1 MKKRIVSMILALSMV
16 LSILPVSAFADA
28 GAGFSSAAAEET
40 NSITYSSEEEHE
52 AVGKNSET
60 NNQVVKIKIG
70 TNGLPKA
77 AAGTGWSFDET
88 TGLTITGTGSEDT
101 EYILD
106 GTVSCNVT
114 VKNANSHTVYLLDG
128 TVTGTL
134 LIEADNMYGVRV
146 LGGSYANVQLNLGTI
161 DGGTYDKLTENGGNV
176 RGGFFRDISGLS
188 ADTQQQAHQL
198 LLPENCTLN
207 GQKETKIYI
216 IKKYNYSGNGNDL
229 ELVVE
234 SDTGCDVWAVASTG
248 GSVMALPAGTQN
260 YAFTYFDSTIATISI
275 SADGKTLSASFN
287 MIPAQNGAPMKLVP
301 MALGATELRFNN
313 EGQPDLTDVTYV
325 DSLDTDAK
333 LHRVYMGNG
342 WGYNCYPN
350 DSSNESTLQ
359 ILDRGGADFDFS
371 ALSNVPIN
379 CSVEITNANITG
391 GEFGQKS
398 MLTITSG
405 KISGGTFHNVSAGIN
420 SINGNGTVEIT
431 GGTFDSLYCNSS
443 CSIANAVIQSVDF
456 STYGNNTYTISDT
469 VLGELPDGIQKLLP
483 AGQRLSTLVVR
494 NGGVTAMNGRT
505 LPLSTNTIYL
515 VGAGSAELTLN
526 TDVLS
531 INDAPVGSY
540 NANTSA
546 NGKVL
551 RITGKNDGAE
561 IFVNKSTDPSALK
574 PLRIT
579 EKGLPDLTGVTG
591 VPMSGEGMT
600 ANLYE
605 GLGWKYATMEEN
617 GRTRA
622 ALYITT
628 PDGNP
633 VDLSSDTINP
643 YHKAIAVEQ
652 ITFANVTVTGIV
664 AEGSVGAEN
673 TIIQDG
679 TFQKDVYADDNSTIA
694 GGTFQDVVRAY
705 GTITGGAFNA
715 VVQLNQNSEVTGGV
729 FHDIQLPSYATEKTV
744 IQNAM
749 ILGSLKTDGDSK
761 AAVSNTVSCG
771 YIESKYLAAGQQQ
784 SKLMITDGTVK
795 TVKGNAVTADA
806 VYLVGN
812 TAVTLTFS
820 TEVTNINGED
830 VSAYNGAQLSADGK
844 TLTLTAK
851 NDGEPIVVNMAT
863 TGKLPFSSLSKSDF
877 TVSGTII
884 GPQTVTSSKEGVGK
898 LSLVYVRT
906 YDDRVFETYPAG
918 ADMYGL
924 YKQRIV
930 AQEGDKYTEGS
941 LDIGEVVRRYQANR
955 ADFEYDSKT
964 QTANYTGPMYFDDAP
979 HYSIQYV
986 PEDGSSPSVTKPTKA
1001 GTYSVYIVVNDSDH
1015 YYGTQYKVDTYTVT
1029 DSKKLPFSS
1038 LTKDDFVIDWSTLV
1052 PGITCKK
1059 EGVGKLSLVCV
1070 RTDNN
1075 AELDHFPSE
1084 TEYGSYK
1091 IYIEATE
1098 GERYT
1103 AGRVLIT
1110 EEPVVRKYWPTRE
1123 NFSLDLK
1130 NGTATYT
1137 GPKYFGNVLPQ
1148 ADLVYNTTNDL
1159 LTATATVPTEA
1170 GTYYVWLVVEN
1181 SQYYSGRND
1190 LLPDDY
1196 TITEKLPFEGFTL
1209 DDFHS
1214 IENEDGTYTMICTK
1228 TDGVGKL
1235 TAKFECITG
1244 VNKGK
1249 IFTNH
1254 FTYQVPD
1261 AYGRYQITITA
1272 EEGTKYKAG
1281 SIELGEESLRYTP
1294 EAKDFTYDATKNT
1307 VEYNGTNYYDADPQM
1322 TLLYGTDQ
1330 SETVPTAPGS
1340 YDVYVKVTAGKNYIE
1355 NARADDDYII
1365 YRVGTYVVPEKYT
1378 LTVDDKSTEHVAGE
1392 ELSFTADEKDGYT
1405 FTGWKVT
1412 GLPADVDTTKAT
1424 ISFTMPANNVTLK
1437 AQYTENAPETYE
1449 LKVTNAKVTLKD
1461 GGDVADL
1468 TAVPVG
1474 TELVATAPEKDG
1486 YTFTGWEKEG
1496 LPADVDTTKATIT
1509 FKMPANN
1516 VTLTPQYK
1524 KNTYTLTVDGVDEQ
1538 HVAGDDINFIAS
1550 DKEGYTFSY
1559 WKAEGVPE
1567 GTDTTKANIRFTMPA
1582 NNVTLEAQYKQNT
1595 YTLTVNGKPEQRT
1608 FGEEVTLIA
1617 RKPEGMTFSH
1627 WEIKKGLAADAVD
1640 INSETITFT
1649 MPANDV
1655 EISAIYNKVPT
1666 PDPDPET
1673 KTHKLNVLSAQIFL
1687 KDGSDVANLEAV
1699 PVGTEL
1705 KAIAYEDTET
1715 EVFKCWTGL
1724 ELTEEQRT
1732 ARVLYFTMP
1741 DHDVNLVAEF
1751 VTPTKPEPKTYELH
1765 VSYAKVTLKDG
1776 GAVADLKAVPAGTEL
1791 KATADEDTETSVFK
1805 NWNCTGLELTE
1816 EQSTA
1821 RVLEF
1826 TMPDHDV
1833 DLMAAFDTLTKP
1845 DPDPT
1850 PAPGG
1855 DSDGGGAAIVA
1866 VAAVGGAAIGVGAYI
1881 AGTTAYLKSVLP
1893 EGMAIPANRQQLA
1906 VALWT
1911 AAGKP
1916 ATQSTA
1922 LFNDVAADAA
1932 ELQAIR
1938 WVVETGLMT
1947 AQDGNFK
1954 PGSRVS
1960 RLEVIRTWKNYQQRG

>member
-28 GAGFSSAAAEET
+28 GAGPSSVATEET
-40 NSITYSSEEEHE
+40 NSITYSSKNEYED
-52 AVGKNSET
+52 VGTNSET
-60 NNQVVKIKIG
+60 NNQVVKIKTG

-114 VKNANSHTVYLLDG
+114 VKNANSYTVYLLDG

-134 LIEADNMYGVRV
+134 LIEAGNMYGVYV
-146 LGGSYANVQLNLGTI
+146 LGGSYTNVVLNRGTI
-161 DGGTYDKLTENGGNV
+161 DGGTYDKLTENGGYV

-188 ADTQQQAHQL
+188 TDTQREAHKL
-198 LLPENCTLN
+198 ILPENCTLN
-207 GQKETKIYI
+207 GRKETGDIYL
-216 IKKYNYSGNGNDL
+216 IKKYSYSGNGNDL

-234 SDTGCDVWAVASTG
+234 SDIGCGAWAVASTG
-248 GSVMALPAGTQN
+248 GSVMALPAGTTD
-260 YAFTYFDSTIATISI
+260 YRFTYGGMTIATVSI
-275 SADGKTLSASFN
+275 STYGKTLSASFSALPLSDN
-287 MIPAQNGAPMKLVP
+287 APMELVQI
-301 MALGATELRFNN
+301 LSVNKELSFTS
-313 EGQPDLTDVTYV
+313 EGLPDLTGMTYV
-325 DSLDTDAK
+325 DSLDTDAN

-342 WGYNCYPN
+342 WAYNCYPN
-350 DSSNESTLQ
+350 DSRNQNIVQ
-359 ILDRGGADFDFS
+359 ILDQGGREINFKDLSPAPISCAVQVTNATITDADFGQTG
-371 ALSNVPIN
+371 ALV
-379 CSVEITNANITG
+379 
-391 GEFGQKS
+391 
-398 MLTITSG
+398 LTSG
-405 KISGGTFHNVSAGIN
+405 KITGGTYHNANVGIN
-420 SINGNGTVEIT
+420 STNGNGTVEIT

-531 INDAPVGSY
+531 INDAPVRSY

-551 RITGKNDGAE
+551 RITGNNDGAE
-561 IFVNKSTDPSALK
+561 IFVNKSTDASDLK

-633 VDLSSDTINP
+633 VNLSSVTSNP

-679 TFQKDVYADDNSTIA
+679 TFQKDVYMDENSTIA

-705 GTITGGAFNA
+705 GKITGGAFNA
-715 VVQLNQNSEVTGGV
+715 EVQLNQNSEVTGGV
-729 FHDIQLPSYATEKTV
+729 FHDVQLPNYASEKTV
-744 IQNAM
+744 IQNAV
-749 ILGSLKTDGDSK
+749 ILGSLTGNSSE

-771 YIESKYLAAGQQQ
+771 YIESRFLAAGQQQ
-784 SKLMITDGTVK
+784 SKLMITDGTVEA
-795 TVKGNAVTADA
+795 VNGNAVAADA
-806 VYLVGN
+806 VYLVGK

-820 TEVTNINGED
+820 TKVTNINGED

-877 TVSGTII
+877 TISGTTI

-930 AQEGDKYTEGS
+930 AQEGDKYTDGS
-941 LDIGEVVRRYQANR
+941 LDIGEVVRKYQPKLD
-955 ADFEYDSKT
+955 DFAYDPQT
-964 QTANYTGPMYFDDAP
+964 QTAAYKGQMYFEDAP
-979 HYSIQYV
+979 QYSIQYV
-986 PEDGSSPSVTKPTKA
+986 AEDGSFPSVTKPTKA
-1001 GTYSVYIVVNDSDH
+1001 GTYSVDIVVDYSDH
-1015 YYGTQYKVDTYTVT
+1015 YYSAQYEVDTYTV
-1029 DSKKLPFSS
+1029 
-1038 LTKDDFVIDWSTLV
+1038 
-1052 PGITCKK
+1052 
-1059 EGVGKLSLVCV
+1059 
-1070 RTDNN
+1070 
-1075 AELDHFPSE
+1075 AES
-1084 TEYGSYK
+1084 
-1091 IYIEATE
+1091 
-1098 GERYT
+1098 
-1103 AGRVLIT
+1103 
-1110 EEPVVRKYWPTRE
+1110 
-1123 NFSLDLK
+1123 
-1130 NGTATYT
+1130 
-1137 GPKYFGNVLPQ
+1137 
-1148 ADLVYNTTNDL
+1148 
-1159 LTATATVPTEA
+1159 
-1170 GTYYVWLVVEN
+1170 
-1181 SQYYSGRND
+1181 
-1190 LLPDDY
+1190 
-1196 TITEKLPFEGFTL
+1196 
-1209 DDFHS
+1209 
-1214 IENEDGTYTMICTK
+1214 
-1228 TDGVGKL
+1228 
-1235 TAKFECITG
+1235 
-1244 VNKGK
+1244 
-1249 IFTNH
+1249 
-1254 FTYQVPD
+1254 
-1261 AYGRYQITITA
+1261 
-1272 EEGTKYKAG
+1272 
-1281 SIELGEESLRYTP
+1281 
-1294 EAKDFTYDATKNT
+1294 
-1307 VEYNGTNYYDADPQM
+1307 
-1322 TLLYGTDQ
+1322 
-1330 SETVPTAPGS
+1330 
-1340 YDVYVKVTAGKNYIE
+1340 
-1355 NARADDDYII
+1355 
-1365 YRVGTYVVPEKYT
+1365 KYT

-1392 ELSFTADEKDGYT
+1392 KLSFTAAEKDGYT

-1412 GLPADVDTTKAT
+1412 GLSADVDTTKAT

-1437 AQYTENAPETYE
+1437 AQYTENAPKTYKLDVSDAKVTLKDGSDVADLTAVRVGTELVATAAEKDGYTFTGWEVTGLPADVDTTMATISFTMPANNVTLKAQYTENAPKTYKLDVSGAQVTLKDGSAVADLTAVRVGTELVATAAEKDGYTFTGWEVAGLPADVDTTKATISFTMPANKVTLKAQYKKNTYTLTVDGVDEQRDFEENVTVTAQPVEGKTFTGWKVTGLPTDVDTTKATISFTMPANNVTLKAQYTENAPKTYE

-1461 GGDVADL
+1461 GGAVADL
-1468 TAVPVG
+1468 TAVRVG
-1474 TELVATAPEKDG
+1474 TELVATAAEKDG
-1486 YTFTGWEKEG
+1486 YTFTGWEVAG
-1496 LPADVDTTKATIT
+1496 LPADVDTTKATISFKMPANKVTLKAQYTENAPKTYKLDVTDAKVTLKDGGAVADLTAVRVGTELVATAAEKDGYTFTGWEVAGLPADVDTTKATISFKMPANKVTLKAQYKKNTYTLTVDGVDEQRDFEENVTVTAQPVEGKTFTGWEVTGLPADVDTTKATISFTMPANKVTLKAQYKKNTYTLTVDGVDEQRDFEENVTVTAQPVEGKTFTGWEVTGLPADVDTTKATISFKMPANNVTLKAQYTENVPEKYTVTMGDETTEYAVGADVTIIAPAKAGETFTGWDAVGVPKGTDTNSETIT

-1516 VTLTPQYK
+1516 VTLTPQYE
-1524 KNTYTLTVDGVDEQ
+1524 KNTYTLTVDGKDEQ
-1538 HVAGDDINFIAS
+1538 RTFDEEVTVTAPKKD
-1550 DKEGYTFSY
+1550 GYTFTG
-1559 WKAEGVPE
+1559 WEVTGLPTDVDTTKATISFTMPANKVTLKAQYTENVPEKYTVTMGDETTEYAVGADVTIIAPAKAGETFTGWDAVGVPE
-1567 GTDTTKANIRFTMPA
+1567 GTDT
-1582 NNVTLEAQYKQNT
+1582 
-1595 YTLTVNGKPEQRT
+1595 
-1608 FGEEVTLIA
+1608 
-1617 RKPEGMTFSH
+1617 
-1627 WEIKKGLAADAVD
+1627 
-1640 INSETITFT
+1640 NSETITFK
-1649 MPANDV
+1649 MPKN
-1655 EISAIYNKVPT
+1655 N
-1666 PDPDPET
+1666 
-1673 KTHKLNVLSAQIFL
+1673 
-1687 KDGSDVANLEAV
+1687 
-1699 PVGTEL
+1699 
-1705 KAIAYEDTET
+1705 
-1715 EVFKCWTGL
+1715 
-1724 ELTEEQRT
+1724 
-1732 ARVLYFTMP
+1732 
-1741 DHDVNLVAEF
+1741 
-1751 VTPTKPEPKTYELH
+1751 
-1765 VSYAKVTLKDG
+1765 VTLTPQYKKD
-1776 GAVADLKAVPAGTEL
+1776 
-1791 KATADEDTETSVFK
+1791 
-1805 NWNCTGLELTE
+1805 
-1816 EQSTA
+1816 ST
-1821 RVLEF
+1821 
-1826 TMPDHDV
+1826 
-1833 DLMAAFDTLTKP
+1833 
-1845 DPDPT
+1845 PT

-1938 WVVETGLMT
+1938 WVVDTGLMS
-1947 AQDGNFK
+1947 AQDGSFK
-1954 PGSRVS
+1954 PGSRVG
-1960 RLEVIRTWKNYQQRG
+1960 RMEVIRTWKTYQQRG

>member
-28 GAGFSSAAAEET
+28 GAGPSSVATEET
-40 NSITYSSEEEHE
+40 NSITYSSENEYED
-52 AVGKNSET
+52 VGTNSET
-60 NNQVVKIKIG
+60 KNQVVKIKIG

-77 AAGTGWSFDET
+77 ASGTGWSFDET

-114 VKNANSHTVYLLDG
+114 VKNANSYTVYLLDG

-134 LIEADNMYGVRV
+134 LIEAGNMYGVYV
-146 LGGSYANVQLNLGTI
+146 LGGSYADVQLNLGTI

-188 ADTQQQAHQL
+188 AGTKQQAHRL

-207 GQKETKIYI
+207 GRKETGDIYI
-216 IKKYNYSGNGNDL
+216 VKPFDYSGTGRNL
-229 ELVVE
+229 KLAVE
-234 SDTGCDVWAVASTG
+234 SDTGCNAWAVASTG

-275 SADGKTLSASFN
+275 SADGKKLSASFN
-287 MIPAQNGAPMKLVP
+287 MIPAQDGVPMKLVP
-301 MALGATELRFNN
+301 MVLGNAELHFNS
-313 EGQPDLTDVTYV
+313 EGKPDLTDVTYV

-359 ILDRGGADFDFS
+359 ILNQGGREINFKD
-371 ALSNVPIN
+371 LSPAPISCAVQVTN
-379 CSVEITNANITG
+379 ATITNAD
-391 GEFGQKS
+391 FGQTGT
-398 MLTITSG
+398 LVLTSG
-405 KISGGTFHNVSAGIN
+405 KITGGTYHNANVGIN
-420 SINGNGTVEIT
+420 STNGNGTVEIT

-531 INDAPVGSY
+531 INDAPVRSY

-551 RITGKNDGAE
+551 RITGNNDGAE
-561 IFVNKSTDPSALK
+561 IFVNKSTDASDLK

-679 TFQKDVYADDNSTIA
+679 TFQKDVYMDENSTIA

-705 GTITGGAFNA
+705 GKITGGAFNA
-715 VVQLNQNSEVTGGV
+715 EVQLNQNSEVTGGV
-729 FHDIQLPSYATEKTV
+729 FHDVQLPNYASEKTV
-744 IQNAM
+744 IQNAV
-749 ILGSLKTDGDSK
+749 ILGSLTGNNSEV
-761 AAVSNTVSCG
+761 AVSNTVSCG

-784 SKLMITDGTVK
+784 SKLMITDGTVEA
-795 TVKGNAVTADA
+795 VNGNAVAADA
-806 VYLVGN
+806 VYLVGK

-820 TEVTNINGED
+820 TKVTNINGED

-877 TVSGTII
+877 TISGTTI

-930 AQEGDKYTEGS
+930 AQEGDKYTDGS
-941 LDIGEVVRRYQANR
+941 LDIGEVVRKYQPKR
-955 ADFEYDSKT
+955 TDFAYDPQT
-964 QTANYTGPMYFDDAP
+964 QTAAYKGQMYFEDAP
-979 HYSIQYV
+979 QYSIQYV
-986 PEDGSSPSVTKPTKA
+986 AEDGSFPSVTKPTKA

-1015 YYGTQYKVDTYTVT
+1015 YVGNQYEVGTYTV
-1029 DSKKLPFSS
+1029 
-1038 LTKDDFVIDWSTLV
+1038 
-1052 PGITCKK
+1052 
-1059 EGVGKLSLVCV
+1059 
-1070 RTDNN
+1070 
-1075 AELDHFPSE
+1075 SE
-1084 TEYGSYK
+1084 S
-1091 IYIEATE
+1091 
-1098 GERYT
+1098 
-1103 AGRVLIT
+1103 
-1110 EEPVVRKYWPTRE
+1110 
-1123 NFSLDLK
+1123 
-1130 NGTATYT
+1130 
-1137 GPKYFGNVLPQ
+1137 
-1148 ADLVYNTTNDL
+1148 
-1159 LTATATVPTEA
+1159 
-1170 GTYYVWLVVEN
+1170 
-1181 SQYYSGRND
+1181 
-1190 LLPDDY
+1190 
-1196 TITEKLPFEGFTL
+1196 
-1209 DDFHS
+1209 
-1214 IENEDGTYTMICTK
+1214 
-1228 TDGVGKL
+1228 
-1235 TAKFECITG
+1235 
-1244 VNKGK
+1244 
-1249 IFTNH
+1249 
-1254 FTYQVPD
+1254 
-1261 AYGRYQITITA
+1261 
-1272 EEGTKYKAG
+1272 
-1281 SIELGEESLRYTP
+1281 
-1294 EAKDFTYDATKNT
+1294 
-1307 VEYNGTNYYDADPQM
+1307 
-1322 TLLYGTDQ
+1322 
-1330 SETVPTAPGS
+1330 
-1340 YDVYVKVTAGKNYIE
+1340 
-1355 NARADDDYII
+1355 
-1365 YRVGTYVVPEKYT
+1365 KYT

-1392 ELSFTADEKDGYT
+1392 KLSFTADEKDGYT
-1405 FTGWKVT
+1405 FTGWEVAGLPTDVDTTKATISFKMPANKVT
-1412 GLPADVDTTKAT
+1412 LKAQYTENAPKTYKLDVTDAKVTLKDGSDVADLTAVRVGTELVATADEKDGYTFTGWEVAGLPTDVDTTKAT

-1437 AQYTENAPETYE
+1437 AQYTENAPKTYK
-1449 LKVTNAKVTLKD
+1449 LDVSDATITLKD
-1461 GGDVADL
+1461 GGAVADL

-1474 TELVATAPEKDG
+1474 TELVATAD
-1486 YTFTGWEKEG
+1486 
-1496 LPADVDTTKATIT
+1496 
-1509 FKMPANN
+1509 
-1516 VTLTPQYK
+1516 
-1524 KNTYTLTVDGVDEQ
+1524 
-1538 HVAGDDINFIAS
+1538 
-1550 DKEGYTFSY
+1550 
-1559 WKAEGVPE
+1559 
-1567 GTDTTKANIRFTMPA
+1567 
-1582 NNVTLEAQYKQNT
+1582 
-1595 YTLTVNGKPEQRT
+1595 
-1608 FGEEVTLIA
+1608 
-1617 RKPEGMTFSH
+1617 
-1627 WEIKKGLAADAVD
+1627 
-1640 INSETITFT
+1640 
-1649 MPANDV
+1649 
-1655 EISAIYNKVPT
+1655 
-1666 PDPDPET
+1666 
-1673 KTHKLNVLSAQIFL
+1673 
-1687 KDGSDVANLEAV
+1687 
-1699 PVGTEL
+1699 
-1705 KAIAYEDTET
+1705 EDTET
-1715 EVFKCWTGL
+1715 SVFKSWSCTGL
-1724 ELTEEQRT
+1724 ELTEEQST
-1732 ARVLYFTMP
+1732 ARVVYFTMP

-1751 VTPTKPEPKTYELH
+1751 VTPTKPDPAPENYKLI

-1776 GAVADLKAVPAGTEL
+1776 SAVADLKAVPMGTEL

-1821 RVLEF
+1821 RVVYF

-1833 DLMAAFDTLTKP
+1833 NLVAEFVTPTKP
-1845 DPDPT
+1845 DPAPENYKLIVSYAKVTLKDGSAVADLKAVPMGTELKATADEDTETSVFKNWNCTGLDLTEEQRTAHEIYFTMPDHDVELTAVFEVPATPNPKPDPNPDPT

-1866 VAAVGGAAIGVGAYI
+1866 VAAVGGAAIGAGAYI
-1881 AGTTAYLKSVLP
+1881 VGTTAYLKSVLP

-1938 WVVETGLMT
+1938 WVVDTGLMS
-1947 AQDGNFK
+1947 AQDGSFK
-1954 PGSRVS
+1954 PGSRVG
-1960 RLEVIRTWKNYQQRG
+1960 RMEVIRTWKTYQQRG

>member
-60 NNQVVKIKIG
+60 NNQVVKIEVG

-77 AAGTGWSFDET
+77 ASGTGWSYDET

-146 LGGSYANVQLNLGTI
+146 LGGSYADVQLNLGTI

-216 IKKYNYSGNGNDL
+216 IKKYSYSGNGNDL

-234 SDTGCDVWAVASTG
+234 SDIGCGAWAVASTG
-248 GSVMALPAGTQN
+248 GSVMALPAGTTD
-260 YAFTYFDSTIATISI
+260 YRFTYGGMTIATVSI
-275 SADGKTLSASFN
+275 STYGKTLSASFSALPLSDN
-287 MIPAQNGAPMKLVP
+287 APMELVQI
-301 MALGATELRFNN
+301 LSVNKELSFTS
-313 EGQPDLTDVTYV
+313 EGLPDLTGMTYV
-325 DSLDTDAK
+325 DSLDTDAN

-342 WGYNCYPN
+342 WAYNCYPN
-350 DSSNESTLQ
+350 DSRNQNIVQ
-359 ILDRGGADFDFS
+359 ILDQGGREINFKDLSPAPISCAVQVTNATITDADFGQTG
-371 ALSNVPIN
+371 ALV
-379 CSVEITNANITG
+379 
-391 GEFGQKS
+391 
-398 MLTITSG
+398 LTSG
-405 KISGGTFHNVSAGIN
+405 KITGGTYHNANVGIN
-420 SINGNGTVEIT
+420 STNGNGTVEIT

-531 INDAPVGSY
+531 INDAPVRSY
-540 NANTSA
+540 NVNTSA

-551 RITGKNDGAE
+551 RIIGNNDGAE
-561 IFVNKSTDPSALK
+561 IFVNKSTDASDLK

-633 VDLSSDTINP
+633 VNLSSVTSNP

-679 TFQKDVYADDNSTIA
+679 TFQKDVYMDENSTIA

-705 GTITGGAFNA
+705 GKITGGAFNA
-715 VVQLNQNSEVTGGV
+715 EVQLNQNSEVTGGV
-729 FHDIQLPSYATEKTV
+729 FHDVQLPNYASEKTV
-744 IQNAM
+744 IQNAV
-749 ILGSLKTDGDSK
+749 ILGSLTGNSSE

-771 YIESKYLAAGQQQ
+771 YIESRFLAAGQQQ
-784 SKLMITDGTVK
+784 SKLMMTDGTVK
-795 TVKGNAVTADA
+795 AVDSNAVTADA

-820 TEVTNINGED
+820 TKVTNINGED

-851 NDGEPIVVNMAT
+851 NDGEPIVVNMAA

-877 TVSGTII
+877 DIDWSTLVPGITC
-884 GPQTVTSSKEGVGK
+884 KKDGVGK

-906 YDDRVFETYPAG
+906 SDNKVFATYPPY
-918 ADMYGL
+918 DEYGV

-930 AQEGDKYTEGS
+930 AKAGDKYTEGS
-941 LDIGEVVRRYQANR
+941 LDIGEVVRKYTPSI
-955 ADFEYDSKT
+955 ADFAYDSKT
-964 QTANYTGPMYFDDAP
+964 QTATYNGKMYFDDAP
-979 HYSIQYV
+979 LYSIQYGS
-986 PEDGSSPSVTKPTKA
+986 EDGSFPSVTKPTKA

-1015 YYGTQYKVDTYTVT
+1015 YVGNQYEVDTYTV
-1029 DSKKLPFSS
+1029 
-1038 LTKDDFVIDWSTLV
+1038 
-1052 PGITCKK
+1052 
-1059 EGVGKLSLVCV
+1059 
-1070 RTDNN
+1070 
-1075 AELDHFPSE
+1075 SE
-1084 TEYGSYK
+1084 S
-1091 IYIEATE
+1091 
-1098 GERYT
+1098 
-1103 AGRVLIT
+1103 
-1110 EEPVVRKYWPTRE
+1110 
-1123 NFSLDLK
+1123 
-1130 NGTATYT
+1130 
-1137 GPKYFGNVLPQ
+1137 
-1148 ADLVYNTTNDL
+1148 
-1159 LTATATVPTEA
+1159 
-1170 GTYYVWLVVEN
+1170 
-1181 SQYYSGRND
+1181 
-1190 LLPDDY
+1190 
-1196 TITEKLPFEGFTL
+1196 
-1209 DDFHS
+1209 
-1214 IENEDGTYTMICTK
+1214 
-1228 TDGVGKL
+1228 
-1235 TAKFECITG
+1235 
-1244 VNKGK
+1244 
-1249 IFTNH
+1249 
-1254 FTYQVPD
+1254 
-1261 AYGRYQITITA
+1261 
-1272 EEGTKYKAG
+1272 
-1281 SIELGEESLRYTP
+1281 
-1294 EAKDFTYDATKNT
+1294 
-1307 VEYNGTNYYDADPQM
+1307 
-1322 TLLYGTDQ
+1322 
-1330 SETVPTAPGS
+1330 
-1340 YDVYVKVTAGKNYIE
+1340 
-1355 NARADDDYII
+1355 
-1365 YRVGTYVVPEKYT
+1365 KYT

-1392 ELSFTADEKDGYT
+1392 KLSFTADEKDGYT

-1412 GLPADVDTTKAT
+1412 GLPTDVDTTKATISFTMPANNVTLKAQYTENAPKTYKLDVSDATITLKDGGAVADLKAVPMGTELVATAPEKDGYTFTGWKVTGLSADVDTTKAT

-1437 AQYTENAPETYE
+1437 AQYTENAPKTYK
-1449 LKVTNAKVTLKD
+1449 LDVSDATITLKD
-1461 GGDVADL
+1461 GGAVADL
-1468 TAVPVG
+1468 KAVPMG

-1486 YTFTGWEKEG
+1486 YTFTGWKVTG
-1496 LPADVDTTKATIT
+1496 LSADVDTTKATI
-1509 FKMPANN
+1509 
-1516 VTLTPQYK
+1516 
-1524 KNTYTLTVDGVDEQ
+1524 
-1538 HVAGDDINFIAS
+1538 S
-1550 DKEGYTFSY
+1550 
-1559 WKAEGVPE
+1559 
-1567 GTDTTKANIRFTMPA
+1567 FTMPA
-1582 NNVTLEAQYKQNT
+1582 NNVTLKAQY
-1595 YTLTVNGKPEQRT
+1595 
-1608 FGEEVTLIA
+1608 
-1617 RKPEGMTFSH
+1617 
-1627 WEIKKGLAADAVD
+1627 
-1640 INSETITFT
+1640 
-1649 MPANDV
+1649 
-1655 EISAIYNKVPT
+1655 
-1666 PDPDPET
+1666 
-1673 KTHKLNVLSAQIFL
+1673 
-1687 KDGSDVANLEAV
+1687 
-1699 PVGTEL
+1699 TEN
-1705 KAIAYEDTET
+1705 A
-1715 EVFKCWTGL
+1715 
-1724 ELTEEQRT
+1724 
-1732 ARVLYFTMP
+1732 
-1741 DHDVNLVAEF
+1741 
-1751 VTPTKPEPKTYELH
+1751 PKTYKLD
-1765 VSYAKVTLKDG
+1765 VSGAQVTLKDG
-1776 GAVADLKAVPAGTEL
+1776 SAVADLMAVPVGTEL

-1805 NWNCTGLELTE
+1805 NWNCTGLDLTE
-1816 EQSTA
+1816 EQRTA
-1821 RVLEF
+1821 RVVYF

-1833 DLMAAFDTLTKP
+1833 NLVAEFVTPTKP
-1845 DPDPT
+1845 DPAPENYKLIVSYAKVTLKDGSAVADLKAVPMGTELKATADEDTETSVFKNWNCTGLDLTEEQRTARVVYFTMPDHDVNLVAEFVTPTKPDPAPENYKLIVSYAKVTLKDGSAVADLKAVPMGTELKATADEDTETSVFKNWNCTGLDLTEEQRTAHEIYFTMPDHDVELTAVFEVPATPDPKPDPNPTPNPDPT

-1866 VAAVGGAAIGVGAYI
+1866 VAAVGGAAIGAGAYI
-1881 AGTTAYLKSVLP
+1881 VGTTAYLKSVLP

-1938 WVVETGLMT
+1938 WVVETGLMS
-1947 AQDGNFK
+1947 AQDGSFK
-1954 PGSRVS
+1954 PGSRVG
-1960 RLEVIRTWKNYQQRG
+1960 RMEVIRTWKTYQQRG

>member
-28 GAGFSSAAAEET
+28 GAGLSSAAAEET
-40 NSITYSSEEEHE
+40 NSITYSSKNEYED
-52 AVGKNSET
+52 VGTNSET
-60 NNQVVKIKIG
+60 NNQVVKIKTG

-114 VKNANSHTVYLLDG
+114 VKNANSYTVYLLDG

-134 LIEADNMYGVRV
+134 LIEAGNMYGVYV
-146 LGGSYANVQLNLGTI
+146 LGGSYTNVVLNRGTI
-161 DGGTYDKLTENGGNV
+161 DGGTYDKLTENGGYV

-188 ADTQQQAHQL
+188 TDTQREAHKL
-198 LLPENCTLN
+198 ILPENCTLN
-207 GQKETKIYI
+207 GRKETGDIYL
-216 IKKYNYSGNGNDL
+216 IKKYSYSGNGNDL

-234 SDTGCDVWAVASTG
+234 SDIGCGAWAVASTG
-248 GSVMALPAGTQN
+248 GSVMALPAGTTD
-260 YAFTYFDSTIATISI
+260 YRFTYGGMTIATVSI
-275 SADGKTLSASFN
+275 STYGKTLSASFSALPLSDN
-287 MIPAQNGAPMKLVP
+287 APMELVQI
-301 MALGATELRFNN
+301 LSVNKELSFTS
-313 EGQPDLTDVTYV
+313 EGLPDLTGMTYV
-325 DSLDTDAK
+325 DSLDTDAN

-531 INDAPVGSY
+531 INDAPVRSY
-540 NANTSA
+540 NVNTSA

-551 RITGKNDGAE
+551 RIIGNNDGAE
-561 IFVNKSTDPSALK
+561 IFVNKSTDASDLK

-633 VDLSSDTINP
+633 VNLSSVTSNP

-679 TFQKDVYADDNSTIA
+679 TFQKDVYMDENSTIA

-705 GTITGGAFNA
+705 GKITGGAFNA
-715 VVQLNQNSEVTGGV
+715 EVQLNQNSEVTGGV
-729 FHDIQLPSYATEKTV
+729 FHDVQLPNYASEKTV
-744 IQNAM
+744 IQNAV
-749 ILGSLKTDGDSK
+749 ILGSLTGNSSE

-771 YIESKYLAAGQQQ
+771 YIESRFLAAGQQQ
-784 SKLMITDGTVK
+784 SKLMMTDGTVK
-795 TVKGNAVTADA
+795 AVDSNAVTADA

-820 TEVTNINGED
+820 TKVTNINGED

-851 NDGEPIVVNMAT
+851 NDGEPIVVNMAA

-877 TVSGTII
+877 TVSGTIEH
-884 GPQTVTSSKEGVGK
+884 QTVKSSKEGVGE

-906 YDDRVFETYPAG
+906 YDNAVFATYPA
-918 ADMYGL
+918 ANDLYGV

-941 LDIGEVVRRYQANR
+941 LDIGEVVRRYQPKLD
-955 ADFEYDSKT
+955 DFAYDPQT
-964 QTANYTGPMYFDDAP
+964 QTATYKGPMYFDDAP
-979 HYSIQYV
+979 LYSIRYV
-986 PEDGSSPSVTKPTKA
+986 PEDGSFPSVTKPTKA
-1001 GTYSVYIVVNDSDH
+1001 GTYSVDIVVDYSDH
-1015 YYGTQYKVDTYTVT
+1015 YYSTQYEVDTYTV
-1029 DSKKLPFSS
+1029 
-1038 LTKDDFVIDWSTLV
+1038 
-1052 PGITCKK
+1052 
-1059 EGVGKLSLVCV
+1059 
-1070 RTDNN
+1070 
-1075 AELDHFPSE
+1075 SE
-1084 TEYGSYK
+1084 S
-1091 IYIEATE
+1091 
-1098 GERYT
+1098 
-1103 AGRVLIT
+1103 
-1110 EEPVVRKYWPTRE
+1110 
-1123 NFSLDLK
+1123 
-1130 NGTATYT
+1130 
-1137 GPKYFGNVLPQ
+1137 
-1148 ADLVYNTTNDL
+1148 
-1159 LTATATVPTEA
+1159 
-1170 GTYYVWLVVEN
+1170 
-1181 SQYYSGRND
+1181 
-1190 LLPDDY
+1190 
-1196 TITEKLPFEGFTL
+1196 
-1209 DDFHS
+1209 
-1214 IENEDGTYTMICTK
+1214 
-1228 TDGVGKL
+1228 
-1235 TAKFECITG
+1235 
-1244 VNKGK
+1244 
-1249 IFTNH
+1249 
-1254 FTYQVPD
+1254 
-1261 AYGRYQITITA
+1261 
-1272 EEGTKYKAG
+1272 
-1281 SIELGEESLRYTP
+1281 
-1294 EAKDFTYDATKNT
+1294 
-1307 VEYNGTNYYDADPQM
+1307 
-1322 TLLYGTDQ
+1322 
-1330 SETVPTAPGS
+1330 
-1340 YDVYVKVTAGKNYIE
+1340 
-1355 NARADDDYII
+1355 
-1365 YRVGTYVVPEKYT
+1365 KYT

-1392 ELSFTADEKDGYT
+1392 KLSFTA
-1405 FTGWKVT
+1405 
-1412 GLPADVDTTKAT
+1412 A
-1424 ISFTMPANNVTLK
+1424 
-1437 AQYTENAPETYE
+1437 
-1449 LKVTNAKVTLKD
+1449 
-1461 GGDVADL
+1461 
-1468 TAVPVG
+1468 
-1474 TELVATAPEKDG
+1474 EKDG

-1496 LPADVDTTKATIT
+1496 LPADANINGATIT
-1509 FKMPANN
+1509 FTMPANN
-1516 VTLTPQYK
+1516 VTLKAQYK
-1524 KNTYTLTVDGVDEQ
+1524 KNTYTLTVDGVDEQRDFEENVTVTAQPVEGKTFTGWEVTGLPADVDTTKATISFKMPANKVTLTPQYEKNTYTLTEDGVDEQ

-1582 NNVTLEAQYKQNT
+1582 NNVTLTPQYEKNT
-1595 YTLTVNGKPEQRT
+1595 YTLTVDGKPEQRT
-1608 FGEEVTLIA
+1608 FDEEVTVTAPKKDGYTFTGWEKEGLPADAKIDGA
-1617 RKPEGMTFSH
+1617 TITFKMPANNVTLKAQYNEIVPEKYTVTMGDEDTDYAVDADVSITAPEKDGYTFTGWDAVGVPEGT
-1627 WEIKKGLAADAVD
+1627 DT
-1640 INSETITFT
+1640 NSETITFKMPKNNVT
-1649 MPANDV
+1649 LTPQYKKNSYTLTVDGKDEQRTFDEEVTVTAPKKDGYTFTGWEKEGLPADAKIDGANITFKMPAN
-1655 EISAIYNKVPT
+1655 N
-1666 PDPDPET
+1666 
-1673 KTHKLNVLSAQIFL
+1673 
-1687 KDGSDVANLEAV
+1687 
-1699 PVGTEL
+1699 
-1705 KAIAYEDTET
+1705 
-1715 EVFKCWTGL
+1715 
-1724 ELTEEQRT
+1724 
-1732 ARVLYFTMP
+1732 
-1741 DHDVNLVAEF
+1741 
-1751 VTPTKPEPKTYELH
+1751 
-1765 VSYAKVTLKDG
+1765 VTLKAQYNEIVPEKYTVTMGDEVTKYAV
-1776 GAVADLKAVPAGTEL
+1776 GADVTIIAPAKAGETFTGWDAVGVPEGTDTNSETITFKMPKNNVA
-1791 KATADEDTETSVFK
+1791 
-1805 NWNCTGLELTE
+1805 LTP
-1816 EQSTA
+1816 QYKKDST
-1821 RVLEF
+1821 
-1826 TMPDHDV
+1826 
-1833 DLMAAFDTLTKP
+1833 
-1845 DPDPT
+1845 PT

-1855 DSDGGGAAIVA
+1855 DSDGGGAAIVV
-1866 VAAVGGAAIGVGAYI
+1866 VAAVGGAAIGAGAYI
-1881 AGTTAYLKSVLP
+1881 VGTTAYLKSVLP
-1893 EGMAIPANRQQLA
+1893 EGMAIPANRRQLA

-1938 WVVETGLMT
+1938 WVVETGLMS
-1947 AQDGNFK
+1947 AQDGSFK
-1954 PGSRVS
+1954 PGSRVG
-1960 RLEVIRTWKNYQQRG
+1960 RMEVIRTWKTYQQRG

>member
-28 GAGFSSAAAEET
+28 GAGLSSAATEET
-40 NSITYSSEEEHE
+40 NSITYSSENEYED
-52 AVGKNSET
+52 VGTNSET
-60 NNQVVKIKIG
+60 KNQVVKIKIG

-77 AAGTGWSFDET
+77 ASGTGWSFDET

-114 VKNANSHTVYLLDG
+114 VKNANSYTVYLLDG

-134 LIEADNMYGVRV
+134 LIEAGNMYGVYV
-146 LGGSYANVQLNLGTI
+146 LGGSYADVQLNLGTI

-188 ADTQQQAHQL
+188 AGTKQQAHRL

-207 GQKETKIYI
+207 GRKETGDIYI
-216 IKKYNYSGNGNDL
+216 VKPFDYSGTGRNL
-229 ELVVE
+229 KLAVE
-234 SDTGCDVWAVASTG
+234 SDTGCNAWAVASTG

-275 SADGKTLSASFN
+275 SADGKKLSASFN
-287 MIPAQNGAPMKLVP
+287 MIPAQDGVPMKLVP
-301 MALGATELRFNN
+301 MVLGNAELHFNS
-313 EGQPDLTDVTYV
+313 EGKPDLTDVTYV

-359 ILDRGGADFDFS
+359 ILNQGGADFDFS
-371 ALSNVPIN
+371 ALSDVPIN
-379 CSVEITNANITG
+379 CPVEITNANITG
-391 GEFGQKS
+391 GEFGENGR
-398 MLTITSG
+398 LTITSG
-405 KISGGTFHNVSAGIN
+405 KISGGSFHNVSAGIN
-420 SINGNGTVEIT
+420 SINGNSAVEIT
-431 GGTFDSLYCNSS
+431 GGTFDSLFCNGS
-443 CSIANAVIQSVDF
+443 CSIANAVIQSCNF
-456 STYGNNTYTISDT
+456 NTYGNNTYTISDT
-469 VLGELPDGIQKLLP
+469 VLGELPDGIQKLLA

-561 IFVNKSTDPSALK
+561 IFVNKSTDPSDLK

-579 EKGLPDLTGVTG
+579 EEGLPDLTGVTG
-591 VPMSGEGMT
+591 VPVSGEGMT

-605 GLGWKYATMEEN
+605 GLGWKYATMKEN

-633 VDLSSDTINP
+633 VNLSSVTSNP

-679 TFQKDVYADDNSTIA
+679 TFQKDVYMDENSTIA

-705 GTITGGAFNA
+705 GKITGGAFNA
-715 VVQLNQNSEVTGGV
+715 EVQLNKNSEVTGGV
-729 FHDIQLPSYATEKTV
+729 FHDVQLPNYASEKTV
-744 IQNAM
+744 IQNAV
-749 ILGSLKTDGDSK
+749 ILGSLTGNSSE

-784 SKLMITDGTVK
+784 SKLMMTDGTVERLNDYAAA
-795 TVKGNAVTADA
+795 TDA
-806 VYLVGN
+806 VYLIGN
-812 TAVTLTFS
+812 VKAEIRFS
-820 TEVTNINGED
+820 NAVTNINGAEASD
-830 VSAYNGAQLSADGK
+830 YNKGTSAIGGS
-844 TLTLTAK
+844 LTITAK
-851 NDGEPIVVNMAT
+851 NDGEPIVVNMAA

-877 TVSGTII
+877 DIDWSTLVPGITC
-884 GPQTVTSSKEGVGK
+884 KKDGVGK

-906 YDDRVFETYPAG
+906 SDNKVFATYPPY
-918 ADMYGL
+918 DEYGV

-941 LDIGEVVRRYQANR
+941 LDIGEVVRKYTPSR
-955 ADFEYDSKT
+955 ADFAYDSKT
-964 QTANYTGPMYFDDAP
+964 QTATYNGKMYFDDAP
-979 HYSIQYV
+979 LYSIQYGS
-986 PEDGSSPSVTKPTKA
+986 EDGSFPSVTKPTKA

-1015 YYGTQYKVDTYTVT
+1015 YVGNQYEVGTYTV
-1029 DSKKLPFSS
+1029 
-1038 LTKDDFVIDWSTLV
+1038 
-1052 PGITCKK
+1052 
-1059 EGVGKLSLVCV
+1059 
-1070 RTDNN
+1070 
-1075 AELDHFPSE
+1075 SE
-1084 TEYGSYK
+1084 S
-1091 IYIEATE
+1091 
-1098 GERYT
+1098 
-1103 AGRVLIT
+1103 
-1110 EEPVVRKYWPTRE
+1110 
-1123 NFSLDLK
+1123 
-1130 NGTATYT
+1130 
-1137 GPKYFGNVLPQ
+1137 
-1148 ADLVYNTTNDL
+1148 
-1159 LTATATVPTEA
+1159 
-1170 GTYYVWLVVEN
+1170 
-1181 SQYYSGRND
+1181 
-1190 LLPDDY
+1190 
-1196 TITEKLPFEGFTL
+1196 
-1209 DDFHS
+1209 
-1214 IENEDGTYTMICTK
+1214 
-1228 TDGVGKL
+1228 
-1235 TAKFECITG
+1235 
-1244 VNKGK
+1244 
-1249 IFTNH
+1249 
-1254 FTYQVPD
+1254 
-1261 AYGRYQITITA
+1261 
-1272 EEGTKYKAG
+1272 
-1281 SIELGEESLRYTP
+1281 
-1294 EAKDFTYDATKNT
+1294 
-1307 VEYNGTNYYDADPQM
+1307 
-1322 TLLYGTDQ
+1322 
-1330 SETVPTAPGS
+1330 
-1340 YDVYVKVTAGKNYIE
+1340 
-1355 NARADDDYII
+1355 
-1365 YRVGTYVVPEKYT
+1365 KYT

-1392 ELSFTADEKDGYT
+1392 KLSFTADEKDGYT
-1405 FTGWKVT
+1405 FTGWEVT
-1412 GLPADVDTTKAT
+1412 GLPTDVDTTKVT

-1449 LKVTNAKVTLKD
+1449 LKVTDATITLKD
-1461 GGDVADL
+1461 GGAVADL
-1468 TAVPVG
+1468 MAVPVG
-1474 TELVATAPEKDG
+1474 TELVATAD
-1486 YTFTGWEKEG
+1486 
-1496 LPADVDTTKATIT
+1496 
-1509 FKMPANN
+1509 
-1516 VTLTPQYK
+1516 
-1524 KNTYTLTVDGVDEQ
+1524 
-1538 HVAGDDINFIAS
+1538 
-1550 DKEGYTFSY
+1550 
-1559 WKAEGVPE
+1559 
-1567 GTDTTKANIRFTMPA
+1567 
-1582 NNVTLEAQYKQNT
+1582 
-1595 YTLTVNGKPEQRT
+1595 
-1608 FGEEVTLIA
+1608 
-1617 RKPEGMTFSH
+1617 
-1627 WEIKKGLAADAVD
+1627 
-1640 INSETITFT
+1640 
-1649 MPANDV
+1649 
-1655 EISAIYNKVPT
+1655 
-1666 PDPDPET
+1666 
-1673 KTHKLNVLSAQIFL
+1673 
-1687 KDGSDVANLEAV
+1687 
-1699 PVGTEL
+1699 
-1705 KAIAYEDTET
+1705 EDTET
-1715 EVFKCWTGL
+1715 SVFKSWSCTGL
-1724 ELTEEQRT
+1724 ELTEEQST
-1732 ARVLYFTMP
+1732 ARVVYFTMP

-1751 VTPTKPEPKTYELH
+1751 VTPTKPDPAPENYKLI

-1776 GAVADLKAVPAGTEL
+1776 SAVADLKAVPMGTEL
-1791 KATADEDTETSVFK
+1791 KATADEDTETRVFK

-1816 EQSTA
+1816 EQRTA
-1821 RVLEF
+1821 HEIYF

-1833 DLMAAFDTLTKP
+1833 ELTAVFEVPATPDPDPTPDPKP
-1845 DPDPT
+1845 NPDPT

-1938 WVVETGLMT
+1938 WVVDTGLMS
-1947 AQDGNFK
+1947 AQDGSFK
-1954 PGSRVS
+1954 PGSRVG
-1960 RLEVIRTWKNYQQRG
+1960 RMEVIRTWKTYQQRG

>member
-60 NNQVVKIKIG
+60 NNQVVKIEVG

-77 AAGTGWSFDET
+77 ASGTGWSYDET

-146 LGGSYANVQLNLGTI
+146 LGGSYADVQLNLGTI

-359 ILDRGGADFDFS
+359 ILNQGGANFDFS
-371 ALSNVPIN
+371 ALSDVPIN
-379 CSVEITNANITG
+379 CYVEITNANITG
-391 GEFGQKS
+391 GEFGENGR
-398 MLTITSG
+398 LTITSG

-420 SINGNGTVEIT
+420 SINGNSAVEIT
-431 GGTFDSLYCNSS
+431 GGTFDSLFCNGS
-443 CSIANAVIQSVDF
+443 CSIANAVIQSCNF
-456 STYGNNTYTISDT
+456 NTYGNNTYTISDT

-483 AGQRLSTLVVR
+483 AGQQLSTLVVR

-531 INDAPVGSY
+531 INDAPVENY

-546 NGKVL
+546 DGKVL
-551 RITGKNDGAE
+551 RITGKNDGAK
-561 IFVNKSTDPSALK
+561 IFVNKSTDPSDLK

-679 TFQKDVYADDNSTIA
+679 TFQKDVYMDENSTIA

-705 GTITGGAFNA
+705 GKITGGSFIAE
-715 VVQLNQNSEVTGGV
+715 VQLNQNSEVTGGV
-729 FHDIQLPSYATEKTV
+729 FHDVQLPSYATEKTV
-744 IQNAM
+744 IQNAV
-749 ILGSLKTDGDSK
+749 ILGSLKTDSDSK
-761 AAVSNTVSCG
+761 AAISNTVSCG
-771 YIESKYLAAGQQQ
+771 YIESRFLAAGQQQ
-784 SKLMITDGTVK
+784 SKLMMTDGTVERLNDYAAA
-795 TVKGNAVTADA
+795 TDA
-806 VYLVGN
+806 VYLIGN
-812 TAVTLTFS
+812 VKAEIRFS
-820 TEVTNINGED
+820 NAVTNINGED

-877 TVSGTII
+877 TVSGTIEH
-884 GPQTVTSSKEGVGK
+884 QTVKSSKDGVGK

-906 YDDRVFETYPAG
+906 YDNEVFETYPAG

-941 LDIGEVVRRYQANR
+941 LDIGEVVRRYQPKLD
-955 ADFEYDSKT
+955 DFEYDPKT
-964 QTANYTGPMYFDDAP
+964 QTATYKGPMYFDDAP
-979 HYSIQYV
+979 LYSIRYV
-986 PEDGSSPSVTKPTKA
+986 PEDGSFPSVTKPTKA
-1001 GTYSVYIVVNDSDH
+1001 GTYSVDIVVDSSDH
-1015 YYGTQYKVDTYTVT
+1015 YVGNQYEVDTYTV
-1029 DSKKLPFSS
+1029 
-1038 LTKDDFVIDWSTLV
+1038 
-1052 PGITCKK
+1052 
-1059 EGVGKLSLVCV
+1059 
-1070 RTDNN
+1070 
-1075 AELDHFPSE
+1075 SE
-1084 TEYGSYK
+1084 S
-1091 IYIEATE
+1091 
-1098 GERYT
+1098 
-1103 AGRVLIT
+1103 
-1110 EEPVVRKYWPTRE
+1110 
-1123 NFSLDLK
+1123 
-1130 NGTATYT
+1130 
-1137 GPKYFGNVLPQ
+1137 
-1148 ADLVYNTTNDL
+1148 
-1159 LTATATVPTEA
+1159 
-1170 GTYYVWLVVEN
+1170 
-1181 SQYYSGRND
+1181 
-1190 LLPDDY
+1190 
-1196 TITEKLPFEGFTL
+1196 
-1209 DDFHS
+1209 
-1214 IENEDGTYTMICTK
+1214 
-1228 TDGVGKL
+1228 
-1235 TAKFECITG
+1235 
-1244 VNKGK
+1244 
-1249 IFTNH
+1249 
-1254 FTYQVPD
+1254 
-1261 AYGRYQITITA
+1261 
-1272 EEGTKYKAG
+1272 
-1281 SIELGEESLRYTP
+1281 
-1294 EAKDFTYDATKNT
+1294 
-1307 VEYNGTNYYDADPQM
+1307 
-1322 TLLYGTDQ
+1322 
-1330 SETVPTAPGS
+1330 
-1340 YDVYVKVTAGKNYIE
+1340 
-1355 NARADDDYII
+1355 
-1365 YRVGTYVVPEKYT
+1365 KYT

-1392 ELSFTADEKDGYT
+1392 KLSFTADEKDGYT

-1412 GLPADVDTTKAT
+1412 GLPTDVDTTKAT

-1437 AQYTENAPETYE
+1437 AQYTENAPKTYKLDVTDAQVTLKDGSAVADLTAVSVGTE
-1449 LKVTNAKVTLKD
+1449 LKATADEDTETSVFKSWNCTGLELTEEQSTARVVYFTMPDHDVNLKAEFVTPTNKLEVTDAKVTLKD
-1461 GGDVADL
+1461 GGAVADL
-1468 TAVPVG
+1468 T
-1474 TELVATAPEKDG
+1474 
-1486 YTFTGWEKEG
+1486 
-1496 LPADVDTTKATIT
+1496 
-1509 FKMPANN
+1509 
-1516 VTLTPQYK
+1516 
-1524 KNTYTLTVDGVDEQ
+1524 
-1538 HVAGDDINFIAS
+1538 
-1550 DKEGYTFSY
+1550 
-1559 WKAEGVPE
+1559 
-1567 GTDTTKANIRFTMPA
+1567 
-1582 NNVTLEAQYKQNT
+1582 
-1595 YTLTVNGKPEQRT
+1595 
-1608 FGEEVTLIA
+1608 
-1617 RKPEGMTFSH
+1617 
-1627 WEIKKGLAADAVD
+1627 
-1640 INSETITFT
+1640 
-1649 MPANDV
+1649 
-1655 EISAIYNKVPT
+1655 
-1666 PDPDPET
+1666 
-1673 KTHKLNVLSAQIFL
+1673 
-1687 KDGSDVANLEAV
+1687 AV

-1715 EVFKCWTGL
+1715 SVFKSWSCTGL
-1724 ELTEEQRT
+1724 ELTEEQST
-1732 ARVLYFTMP
+1732 ARVVYFTMP

-1751 VTPTKPEPKTYELH
+1751 VTPTNKLEVTD
-1765 VSYAKVTLKDG
+1765 AKVTLKDG
-1776 GAVADLKAVPAGTEL
+1776 GAVADLTAVPVGTEL

-1816 EQSTA
+1816 EQRTA
-1821 RVLEF
+1821 REIYF

-1833 DLMAAFDTLTKP
+1833 NLKAEFVTPTNKLEVTDAKVTLKDGGAVADLTAVPVGTELKATADEDTETSVFKNWNCTGLELTEEQRTARVVYFTMPDHDVNLVAEFVTPTKPDPAPENYKLIVSYAKVTLKDGSAVADLMAVPVGTELKATADEDTETSVFKSWSCTGLELTEEQRTARVVYFTMPDHDVNLVAEFVTPTKP
-1845 DPDPT
+1845 DPAPENYKLIVSYAKVTLKDGSAVADLMAVPVGTELKATADEDTETSVFKNWNCTGLELTEEQRTAHEIYFTMPDHDVELTAVFEVPATPDPDPTPDPKPNPDPT

-1938 WVVETGLMT
+1938 WVVDTGLMS
-1947 AQDGNFK
+1947 AQDGSFK
-1954 PGSRVS
+1954 PGSRVG
-1960 RLEVIRTWKNYQQRG
+1960 RMEVIRTWKTYQQRG

>member
-1 MKKRIVSMILALSMV
+1 MKKRIVSMILALSMM

-28 GAGFSSAAAEET
+28 GAGLSSAAAEET
-40 NSITYSSEEEHE
+40 NSITYSSENEYED
-52 AVGKNSET
+52 VGTNSET
-60 NNQVVKIKIG
+60 NNQVVKIKTG

-114 VKNANSHTVYLLDG
+114 VKNANSYTVYLLDG

-134 LIEADNMYGVRV
+134 LIEADNMYGVYV
-146 LGGSYANVQLNLGTI
+146 LGGSYADVELNLGTI
-161 DGGTYDKLTENGGNV
+161 DGGTYDKLTENGGYV

-188 ADTQQQAHQL
+188 TDTQREAHKL
-198 LLPENCTLN
+198 ILPENCTLN
-207 GQKETKIYI
+207 GRKETGDIYL
-216 IKKYNYSGNGNDL
+216 IKKYSYSGNGNDL

-234 SDTGCDVWAVASTG
+234 SDIGCGAWAVASTG
-248 GSVMALPAGTQN
+248 GSVMALPAGTTD
-260 YAFTYFDSTIATISI
+260 YRFTYGGMTIATVSI
-275 SADGKTLSASFN
+275 STYGKTLSASFSALPLSDN
-287 MIPAQNGAPMKLVP
+287 APMELVQI
-301 MALGATELRFNN
+301 LSVNKELSFTS
-313 EGQPDLTDVTYV
+313 EGLPDLTGMTYV
-325 DSLDTDAK
+325 DSLDTDAN

-342 WGYNCYPN
+342 WAYNCYPN
-350 DSSNESTLQ
+350 DSRNQNIVQ
-359 ILDRGGADFDFS
+359 ILDQGGREINFKDLSPAPISCAVQVTNATITDADFGQTG
-371 ALSNVPIN
+371 ALV
-379 CSVEITNANITG
+379 
-391 GEFGQKS
+391 
-398 MLTITSG
+398 LTSG
-405 KISGGTFHNVSAGIN
+405 KITGGTYHNANVGIN
-420 SINGNGTVEIT
+420 STNGNGTVEIT

-531 INDAPVGSY
+531 INDAPVSSY

-551 RITGKNDGAE
+551 RITGNNDGAE
-561 IFVNKSTDPSALK
+561 IFVNKSTDASDLK

-679 TFQKDVYADDNSTIA
+679 TFQKDVYMDENSTIA

-705 GTITGGAFNA
+705 GKITGGAFNA
-715 VVQLNQNSEVTGGV
+715 EVQLNQNSEVTGGV
-729 FHDIQLPSYATEKTV
+729 FHDVQLPSYATEKTV

-749 ILGSLKTDGDSK
+749 ILGSLKTDIDSK
-761 AAVSNTVSCG
+761 VAISNTVSCG
-771 YIESKYLAAGQQQ
+771 YIESRFLAAGQQQ
-784 SKLMITDGTVK
+784 SKLMMTDGTVERLNDYAAA
-795 TVKGNAVTADA
+795 TDA
-806 VYLVGN
+806 VYLIGN
-812 TAVTLTFS
+812 VKAEIRFS
-820 TEVTNINGED
+820 NTVTNINGAEASD
-830 VSAYNGAQLSADGK
+830 YNEGTSAIGCS
-844 TLTLTAK
+844 LTITAK

-877 TVSGTII
+877 TVSGTTI

-941 LDIGEVVRRYQANR
+941 LDIGEVVRKYQANR
-955 ADFEYDSKT
+955 ADFAYDSKT
-964 QTANYTGPMYFDDAP
+964 QTATYNGKMYFEDAP
-979 HYSIQYV
+979 QYSIQYV
-986 PEDGSSPSVTKPTKA
+986 AADGSFPSVTKPTKA

-1015 YYGTQYKVDTYTVT
+1015 YYGTQYEVDTYVVT
-1029 DSKKLPFSS
+1029 EP
-1038 LTKDDFVIDWSTLV
+1038 TKPKHYYYWNGQEGKAHNEGDKITLSVDKQEGNNVIWK
-1052 PGITCKK
+1052 I
-1059 EGVGKLSLVCV
+1059 EGL
-1070 RTDNN
+1070 
-1075 AELDHFPSE
+1075 AED
-1084 TEYGSYK
+1084 
-1091 IYIEATE
+1091 A
-1098 GERYT
+1098 
-1103 AGRVLIT
+1103 
-1110 EEPVVRKYWPTRE
+1110 
-1123 NFSLDLK
+1123 
-1130 NGTATYT
+1130 
-1137 GPKYFGNVLPQ
+1137 
-1148 ADLVYNTTNDL
+1148 
-1159 LTATATVPTEA
+1159 
-1170 GTYYVWLVVEN
+1170 
-1181 SQYYSGRND
+1181 
-1190 LLPDDY
+1190 Y
-1196 TITEKLPFEGFTL
+1196 TITDTGT
-1209 DDFHS
+1209 H
-1214 IENEDGTYTMICTK
+1214 IELQFFMPSND
-1228 TDGVGKL
+1228 VR
-1235 TAKFECITG
+1235 
-1244 VNKGK
+1244 V
-1249 IFTNH
+1249 TNH
-1254 FTYQVPD
+1254 YEP
-1261 AYGRYQITITA
+1261 
-1272 EEGTKYKAG
+1272 
-1281 SIELGEESLRYTP
+1281 
-1294 EAKDFTYDATKNT
+1294 
-1307 VEYNGTNYYDADPQM
+1307 
-1322 TLLYGTDQ
+1322 
-1330 SETVPTAPGS
+1330 
-1340 YDVYVKVTAGKNYIE
+1340 
-1355 NARADDDYII
+1355 I
-1365 YRVGTYVVPEKYT
+1365 YYT
-1378 LTVDDKSTEHVAGE
+1378 LTVDGKE
-1392 ELSFTADEKDGYT
+1392 ERRAFGKEVTFTAPEKEGHTFTGWEVDGVPEGTDTSKATITFTMPANDVTLTPQYKKNTYTLTVDGVDEQRVFDEDVTVIAQPVEGKT

-1412 GLPADVDTTKAT
+1412 GLPTDVDTSKAT
-1424 ISFTMPANNVTLK
+1424 ITFKMPANKVTLK
-1437 AQYTENAPETYE
+1437 AEYTENAPETYE
-1449 LKVTNAKVTLKD
+1449 LKVTDATVTLKD
-1461 GGDVADL
+1461 GGAVADL
-1468 TAVPVG
+1468 TAVPVGTELVATAPEKAGYTFDSWEKEGLPADANIDGATIAFKMPANNVTLNAKYTENAPETYELKVTDAQVTLKDGGAVADLTAVPVGTELVATAAEKDGYTFTGWTATGLPANANIDGATVTFKMPANKVTLNAKYIANAPKTYELKVTDAQVTLKDGGAVADLTAVRVG

-1496 LPADVDTTKATIT
+1496 LPADANIDGATIT
-1509 FKMPANN
+1509 
-1516 VTLTPQYK
+1516 
-1524 KNTYTLTVDGVDEQ
+1524 
-1538 HVAGDDINFIAS
+1538 
-1550 DKEGYTFSY
+1550 
-1559 WKAEGVPE
+1559 
-1567 GTDTTKANIRFTMPA
+1567 FTMPA
-1582 NNVTLEAQYKQNT
+1582 NKVTLKAQYKKNT

-1608 FGEEVTLIA
+1608 FGEEVTVTA

-1640 INSETITFT
+1640 VRSEKITFT

-1724 ELTEEQRT
+1724 ELTEEQST
-1732 ARVLYFTMP
+1732 ARVVYFTMP
-1741 DHDVNLVAEF
+1741 DHDVNLMAVF
-1751 VTPTKPEPKTYELH
+1751 VTPTKPDPAPENYKLI

-1776 GAVADLKAVPAGTEL
+1776 SAVADLKAVPMGTEL

-1805 NWNCTGLELTE
+1805 NWNCTGLDLTE
-1816 EQSTA
+1816 EQRTA
-1821 RVLEF
+1821 HEIYF

-1833 DLMAAFDTLTKP
+1833 ELTAVFEVPATPNPKP
-1845 DPDPT
+1845 DPNPDPT

-1855 DSDGGGAAIVA
+1855 DGGGAAIVA
-1866 VAAVGGAAIGVGAYI
+1866 VAAVGGAAIGAGAYI
-1881 AGTTAYLKSVLP
+1881 VGTTAYLKSVLP

-1938 WVVETGLMT
+1938 WVVDTGLMS
-1947 AQDGNFK
+1947 AQDGSFK
-1954 PGSRVS
+1954 PGSRVG
-1960 RLEVIRTWKNYQQRG
+1960 RMEVIRTWKTYQQRG

>member
-28 GAGFSSAAAEET
+28 GAGLSSAAVEET
-40 NSITYSSEEEHE
+40 NSITYDKENEHE
-52 AVGKNSET
+52 AVGTNSET
-60 NNQVVKIKIG
+60 KNQVVKIKTG

-77 AAGTGWSFDET
+77 ASGTGWSFDET

-101 EYILD
+101 EYILG

-114 VKNANSHTVYLLDG
+114 VKNANSYTVYLLDG

-146 LGGSYANVQLNLGTI
+146 LGGSYADVELNLGTI

-188 ADTQQQAHQL
+188 AGTKQQAHKL
-198 LLPENCTLN
+198 ILPENCTLN
-207 GQKETKIYI
+207 GQKETEIYI
-216 IKKYNYSGNGNDL
+216 IKQYNYIGNGNDL

-234 SDTGCDVWAVASTG
+234 SDTGCNAWAVASTG
-248 GSVMALPAGTQN
+248 GSVMALPAGTTD
-260 YAFTYFDSTIATISI
+260 YRFTYGGMTIATVSI
-275 SADGKTLSASFN
+275 STYGKTLSASFSALPLSDN
-287 MIPAQNGAPMKLVP
+287 APMELVQI
-301 MALGATELRFNN
+301 LSVNKELSFTS
-313 EGQPDLTDVTYV
+313 EGLPDLTGMTYV
-325 DSLDTDAK
+325 DSLDTDAN

-342 WGYNCYPN
+342 WAYNCYPN
-350 DSSNESTLQ
+350 DSRNQNIVQ
-359 ILDRGGADFDFS
+359 ILDQGGREINFKDLSPAPISCAVQVTNATITDADFGQTG
-371 ALSNVPIN
+371 ALV
-379 CSVEITNANITG
+379 
-391 GEFGQKS
+391 
-398 MLTITSG
+398 LTSG
-405 KISGGTFHNVSAGIN
+405 KITGGTYHNANVGIN

-469 VLGELPDGIQKLLP
+469 VLGELPDGIQKLLA

-531 INDAPVGSY
+531 INDAPVRSY

-551 RITGKNDGAE
+551 RITGNNDGAE
-561 IFVNKSTDPSALK
+561 IFVNKSTDASDLK

-633 VDLSSDTINP
+633 VDLASGAINP

-679 TFQKDVYADDNSTIA
+679 TFQKDVYMDENSTIA

-705 GTITGGAFNA
+705 GKITGGAFNA
-715 VVQLNQNSEVTGGV
+715 EVQLNQNSEVTGGV
-729 FHDIQLPSYATEKTV
+729 FHDVQLPSYATEKTV

-771 YIESKYLAAGQQQ
+771 YIESKYLAAGQQR
-784 SKLMITDGTVK
+784 SKLMITDGTVEA
-795 TVKGNAVTADA
+795 VDSNAVATDTI
-806 VYLVGN
+806 YLVGE

-820 TEVTNINGED
+820 TKVTTINGED
-830 VSAYNGAQLSADGK
+830 VGAYNGAQLSADGK
-844 TLTLTAK
+844 TITLTAK
-851 NDGEPIVVNMAT
+851 NDGEPIVVNMAA

-877 TVSGTII
+877 TVSGTTI

-930 AQEGDKYTEGS
+930 AQEGDKYTDGS
-941 LDIGEVVRRYQANR
+941 LDIGEVVRKYQPKR
-955 ADFEYDSKT
+955 TDFAYDPQT
-964 QTANYTGPMYFDDAP
+964 QTAAYKGQMYFEDAP
-979 HYSIQYV
+979 QYSIQYV
-986 PEDGSSPSVTKPTKA
+986 AEDGSFPSVTKPTKA

-1015 YYGTQYKVDTYTVT
+1015 YVGNQYEVDTYTV
-1029 DSKKLPFSS
+1029 
-1038 LTKDDFVIDWSTLV
+1038 
-1052 PGITCKK
+1052 
-1059 EGVGKLSLVCV
+1059 
-1070 RTDNN
+1070 
-1075 AELDHFPSE
+1075 SE
-1084 TEYGSYK
+1084 S
-1091 IYIEATE
+1091 
-1098 GERYT
+1098 
-1103 AGRVLIT
+1103 
-1110 EEPVVRKYWPTRE
+1110 
-1123 NFSLDLK
+1123 
-1130 NGTATYT
+1130 
-1137 GPKYFGNVLPQ
+1137 
-1148 ADLVYNTTNDL
+1148 
-1159 LTATATVPTEA
+1159 
-1170 GTYYVWLVVEN
+1170 
-1181 SQYYSGRND
+1181 
-1190 LLPDDY
+1190 
-1196 TITEKLPFEGFTL
+1196 
-1209 DDFHS
+1209 
-1214 IENEDGTYTMICTK
+1214 
-1228 TDGVGKL
+1228 
-1235 TAKFECITG
+1235 
-1244 VNKGK
+1244 
-1249 IFTNH
+1249 
-1254 FTYQVPD
+1254 
-1261 AYGRYQITITA
+1261 
-1272 EEGTKYKAG
+1272 
-1281 SIELGEESLRYTP
+1281 
-1294 EAKDFTYDATKNT
+1294 
-1307 VEYNGTNYYDADPQM
+1307 
-1322 TLLYGTDQ
+1322 
-1330 SETVPTAPGS
+1330 
-1340 YDVYVKVTAGKNYIE
+1340 
-1355 NARADDDYII
+1355 
-1365 YRVGTYVVPEKYT
+1365 KYT

-1392 ELSFTADEKDGYT
+1392 KLSFTADEKDGYT
-1405 FTGWKVT
+1405 FTGWEVA
-1412 GLPADVDTTKAT
+1412 GLPTDVDTTKAT

-1437 AQYTENAPETYE
+1437 AQYTENAPKTYK
-1449 LKVTNAKVTLKD
+1449 LDVTDAKVTLKD
-1461 GGDVADL
+1461 GGAVADL
-1468 TAVPVG
+1468 TAVRVG

-1486 YTFTGWEKEG
+1486 YTFTGWEVDGVPEGTDTTKATISFKMPANKVTLTPQYEKNTYTLTVDGKPEQRTFDEEVTVTAPKKDGYTFTGWEKEG
-1496 LPADVDTTKATIT
+1496 LPADAKIDGANITFKMPANNVTLKAQYNEIVPEKYTVTMGDETTEYTVGADVTIIAPAKAGETFTGWDAVGVPEGTDTTSETIT

-1516 VTLTPQYK
+1516 VTLKPQYE
-1524 KNTYTLTVDGVDEQ
+1524 KNTYTLTVDGKDEQ
-1538 HVAGDDINFIAS
+1538 RTFDEEVTVTAPKKD
-1550 DKEGYTFSY
+1550 GYTFTG
-1559 WKAEGVPE
+1559 WEVTGLPTDVDTTKATISFTMPANKVTLKAQYTENVPEKYTVTMGDETTEYAVGADVTIIAPAKAGETFTGWDAVGVPE
-1567 GTDTTKANIRFTMPA
+1567 GTDT
-1582 NNVTLEAQYKQNT
+1582 
-1595 YTLTVNGKPEQRT
+1595 
-1608 FGEEVTLIA
+1608 
-1617 RKPEGMTFSH
+1617 
-1627 WEIKKGLAADAVD
+1627 
-1640 INSETITFT
+1640 NSETITFK
-1649 MPANDV
+1649 MPKN
-1655 EISAIYNKVPT
+1655 N
-1666 PDPDPET
+1666 
-1673 KTHKLNVLSAQIFL
+1673 
-1687 KDGSDVANLEAV
+1687 
-1699 PVGTEL
+1699 
-1705 KAIAYEDTET
+1705 
-1715 EVFKCWTGL
+1715 
-1724 ELTEEQRT
+1724 
-1732 ARVLYFTMP
+1732 
-1741 DHDVNLVAEF
+1741 
-1751 VTPTKPEPKTYELH
+1751 
-1765 VSYAKVTLKDG
+1765 VTLTPQYKKD
-1776 GAVADLKAVPAGTEL
+1776 
-1791 KATADEDTETSVFK
+1791 
-1805 NWNCTGLELTE
+1805 
-1816 EQSTA
+1816 ST
-1821 RVLEF
+1821 
-1826 TMPDHDV
+1826 
-1833 DLMAAFDTLTKP
+1833 
-1845 DPDPT
+1845 PT

-1938 WVVETGLMT
+1938 WVVETGLMS
-1947 AQDGNFK
+1947 AQDGSFK
-1954 PGSRVS
+1954 PGSRVG
-1960 RLEVIRTWKNYQQRG
+1960 RMEVIRTWKTYQQRG